1 MDAVRSVRGR
11 ALPLDRADVDT
22 DQIIPAS
29 YLKRIGRTGFEDG
42 LFAAWRTDPSFVLND
57 PRYRGAQILVAGPN
71 FGCGSS
77 REHAVWAL
85 RDAGFRAVIAPSFA
99 DIFRGNCLRTGL
111 VPVRLERAQVDALM
125 RSVERDPAIDVEID
139 VVSGRVRAP
148 AAGIDAALDLDDF
161 ARHRLVEG
169 LDDIGITLRHEAEIT
184 AYEGRRADWR
194 PRVAPVRAQG
204 TLPLGRAT

>member
-1 MDAVRSVRGR
+1 MEPVRIVKGR

-29 YLKRIGRTGFEDG
+29 YLKRIGSTGFEDG
-42 LFAAWRTDPSFVLND
+42 LFAAWRKDPSFVLND
-57 PRYRGAQILVAGPN
+57 ARYRGAQVLVAGPN

-111 VPVRLERAQVDALM
+111 VPVRLERAQVDGLM
-125 RSVERDPAIDVEID
+125 RAVERDPATEVEID
-139 VVSGRVRAP
+139 VAAGRVRAP
-148 AAGIDAALDLDDF
+148 AAGIDAALELDEY

-169 LDDIGITLRHEAEIT
+169 LDDIGVTLRHEADIA
-184 AYEGRRADWR
+184 AYESARAAWR
-194 PRVAPVRAQG
+194 PRVAPIRAQG
-204 TLPLGRAT
+204 SLTLGRGT

>member
-1 MDAVRSVRGR
+1 MNGVRRVAGR

-42 LFAAWRTDPSFVLND
+42 LFAAWRKDPGFVLND
-57 PRYRGAQILVAGPN
+57 PRYAGATVLVAGPN

-85 RDAGFRAVIAPSFA
+85 RDAGFRAVVAPSFA

-111 VPVRLERAQVDALM
+111 VPVRLERAAVDRLM
-125 RSVERDPAIDVEID
+125 RAVESDPATEIEID
-139 VVSGRVRAP
+139 VAAGRVRAP
-148 AAGIDAALDLDDF
+148 AARIDAALDLDEF

-169 LDDIGITLRHEAEIT
+169 LDDIGLTLRREADIA
-184 AYEGRRADWR
+184 AYEGSRAGWR
-194 PRVAPVRAQG
+194 PRVPV
-204 TLPLGRAT
+204 GRAT